1 MLIYTHEDDLFDYED
16 TNYWKPLPRVIPSV
30 TFQTRVYDPSAPLQ
44 STNPYKWEE
53 VTSFDLF
60 ARKKVLVFSLPG
72 AFTPTCSTYQLPT
85 FEKMAEDFYVK
96 GFDEIYCVSV
106 NDSFVMNKWAKE
118 NNLQNVKV
126 IPDGNGHFTEGMNM
140 LVDKENLGFGR
151 RSWRY
156 ACVVDNGTITDWF
169 IEGGKT
175 DNCKEDPYFY
185 TKPEFIYDHV

>member
-1 MLIYTHEDDLFDYED
+1 MRIYTHEDDLFDYED
-16 TNYWKPLPRVIPSV
+16 TNYWRPLPRVVPSV
-30 TFQTRVYDPSAPLQ
+30 TFQTRVRDESIGGE
-44 STNPYKWEE
+44 NPYRWQE
-53 VTSFDLF
+53 VNTFDLF
-60 ARKKVLVFSLPG
+60 AKKKVLVFSLPG

-85 FEKMAEDFYVK
+85 FEKMAEDFYLK

-118 NNLQNVKV
+118 NNLQNIKV

-156 ACVVDNGTITDWF
+156 ACIVENGKPTTWF
-169 IEGGKT
+169 IEGGKS

-185 TKPEFIYDHV
+185 TKPEFIYDHL